1 MFEDVERDFMV
12 GPPYHFF
19 EGISPIFAK
28 ESLGEQMV
36 GWTSGWEDNGW
47 TDR

>member
-1 MFEDVERDFMV
+1 MV
-12 GPPYHFF
+12 GFFYYFF
-19 EGISPIFAK
+19 EGISLIFVK

-47 TDR
+47 IDR